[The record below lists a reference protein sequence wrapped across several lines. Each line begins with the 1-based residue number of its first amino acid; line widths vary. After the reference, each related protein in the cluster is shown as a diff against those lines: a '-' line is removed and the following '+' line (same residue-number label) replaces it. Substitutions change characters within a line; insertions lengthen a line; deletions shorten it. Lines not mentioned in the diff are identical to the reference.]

1 MLGAGLQG
9 NHNKVK
15 GWRAEQSDPAI
26 MVSKNGGFH
35 VSSLTRTLKVTLFEW
50 KGGDREKTKCT
61 EQD

>member
-9 NHNKVK
+9 NHTTRWK
-15 GWRAEQSDPAI
+15 GGVRSSDPAV

-61 EQD
+61 E

>member
-1 MLGAGLQG
+1 M
-9 NHNKVK
+9 K